1 MHKADWAHIKELFH
15 QTLGLNAAERAKFLA
30 GESETVR
37 REVAELIASH
47 ESAEDFIARSA
58 ADEYGLNTN
67 ALIGKQIGSYT
78 LLEVVGTGGMGTVF
92 RASRDGFEKEFA
104 VKLIKRGMDT
114 DAVLRRFQLERRILS
129 RLEHPNIAGLLDGGT
144 TDDGLPYF
152 VLEFVDGVPVTRFCD
167 DRRLDVRERIELFR
181 RICSAV
187 SYAHQ
192 NLVVHRDLK
201 PSNILVTADGTP
213 KLLDFG
219 IAKMLGSEE
228 TEATAT
234 QARMFT
240 PEYASP
246 EQLNGLPVTT
256 ASDVYSLGVV
266 LYEMLSGQRPF
277 RSTGKSYQDIVNRI
291 MTEEP
296 ARPSSF
302 FGGTQQAIQGDTS
315 PDDQRRTGGGSGN
328 DAAGVHDRRSLEGDL
343 DNIILKALRK
353 EPERRYQSVQE
364 FSEDIRRHLSGL
376 PVTATADTRLYRLSK
391 FVARHR
397 MSVAAGSF
405 AAVLIFAISGIAVWQ
420 GITANRERAKAERR
434 FEQVRKLANAMIF
447 DYQDEI
453 ERLPGTTP
461 IRQKMVSDAIIYLDN
476 LAAESGG
483 DASLRGELASA
494 YDKIG
499 DIQGNPFYANLG
511 DMDGALASYNK
522 ALAIREDLLAGDPGN
537 KNLKFNLSL
546 SLGSIG
552 DLHWAKGEYPSALEK
567 YRRALEMAESVANDN
582 PSDAANKYALAH
594 RHYSIGQTLRKM
606 GDLAGALDSFGRS
619 LEFNK
624 VLLEGEP
631 GNVDY
636 RHAVAVAYLKT
647 GDVYF
652 DSADLKSA
660 LDHHQ
665 KATEVL
671 GPLLED
677 DSDATSKR
685 ELTLFLNRIAI
696 DKRGLGDIN
705 GAVEADLR
713 AIAVQSELTRLDP
726 KNEQSRLDLATYQQS
741 LAESYATLG
750 KRIEAFELFTKAIA
764 VYEDALKKNPD
775 DAEVADALNSTR
787 RSLANLEPSKK

>member
-1 MHKADWAHIKELFH
+1 MHESDWAHIKELFH
-15 QTLGLNAAERAKFLA
+15 HTLGLNAAERSAFLA
-30 GESETVR
+30 GESEAVR

-58 ADEYGLNTN
+58 ADEYGLNSN
-67 ALIGKQIGSYT
+67 ALIGQRIGNYT

-92 RASRDGFEKEFA
+92 RASREGFEKEFA

-129 RLEHPNIAGLLDGGT
+129 RLEHPNIAGLIDGGT

-152 VLEFVDGVPVTRFCD
+152 VLEFVAGVPVTRFCD
-167 DRRLDVRERIELFR
+167 EHRLEVRERIELFR
-181 RICSAV
+181 RICAAV

-219 IAKMLGSEE
+219 IAKLLSSDEN
-228 TEATAT
+228 EATAT

-246 EQLNGLPVTT
+246 EQLNGWTVTT

-302 FGGTQQAIQGDTS
+302 VGGTEQAETSVTS
-315 PDDQRRTGGGSGN
+315 PDDRRCTGSG
-328 DAAGVHDRRSLEGDL
+328 DAAKSAGISDRRSLEGDL

-391 FVARHR
+391 FVGRHG
-397 MSVAAGSF
+397 MGVAAGTS
-405 AAVLIFAISGIAVWQ
+405 AAVLILAVSGIAIWQ

-447 DYQDEI
+447 DYQSEI

-461 IRQKMVSDAIIYLDN
+461 IRQKMVSDAVLYLDN
-476 LAAESGG
+476 LAAESSG
-483 DASLRGELASA
+483 DTSLRGELASA

-499 DIQGNPFYANLG
+499 DIQGNPFFANLG

-522 ALAIREDLLAGDPGN
+522 SLAIREDLLAGNPEN

-546 SLGSIG
+546 SLGSVG
-552 DLHWAKGEYPSALEK
+552 DLLWAKGEYPNALEK
-567 YRRALEMAESVANDN
+567 YRRALMMAESVANEEPPN
-582 PSDAANKYALAH
+582 APNKYALAH

-606 GDLAGALDSFGRS
+606 GDSAGALDSFGRA
-619 LEFNK
+619 LEINK
-624 VLLEGEP
+624 ELLAAEP
-631 GNVDY
+631 GNTDY

-647 GDVYF
+647 GDVFY
-652 DSADLKSA
+652 DAADLQTA
-660 LDHHQ
+660 LSYHQ
-665 KATEVL
+665 QASEVL
-671 GPLLED
+671 EPLAKDNLD
-677 DSDATSKR
+677 VTSNR
-685 ELTLFLNRIAI
+685 EIALFLNRIAI

-705 GAVEADLR
+705 GAVESDLK
-713 AIAVQSELTRLDP
+713 AIAVQKEISGLDP
-726 KNEQSRLDLATYQQS
+726 
-741 LAESYATLG
+741 
-750 KRIEAFELFTKAIA
+750 
-764 VYEDALKKNPD
+764 
-775 DAEVADALNSTR
+775 
-787 RSLANLEPSKK
+787 